1 VALITGGAQGLG
13 AAIAKRFVSEGVSV
27 VVADLNGVGAM
38 ELAAQLGSPSQAIG
52 VEIDVSLDDSVDHAF
67 AASLEHFG
75 RIDVLVNNAGILSRA
90 PAEETITAVWQR
102 ELEVNLGGT
111 MRCSRSAFPSLIQSE
126 NAAIINLA
134 SVASTLGLPLRLAYS
149 TTKSGIVGLTRTLAA
164 EWGPH
169 GIRVNAIAPGY
180 IDTPLM
186 RSGFDLGVLDERSIL
201 LRTPLGRLGSA
212 EEIAS
217 VANFL
222 ISRDASFITGVLLC
236 ADGGVS
242 ISGDFRS
249 SIE

>member
-1 VALITGGAQGLG
+1 
-13 AAIAKRFVSEGVSV
+13 
-27 VVADLNGVGAM
+27 M